1 MQPLLQIVIFVTFG
15 MMSIL
20 MQVEELGVQ
29 VNFIFNYQA
38 VKLHP
43 MTWLESDAPS
53 INKALPINTQLL
65 LQLVGTV
72 MLTRLVTAQVHVELD
87 YMEL

>member
-1 MQPLLQIVIFVTFG
+1 
-15 MMSIL
+15 
-20 MQVEELGVQ
+20 
-29 VNFIFNYQA
+29 
-38 VKLHP
+38 